1 MSKKEYRNTMSIP
14 AAVGVGTV
22 ISTIVMLIGAIVIT
36 LLISNELI
44 SDQSMDYGVLALTML
59 SAILGCSVSNV
70 VAKRRLLIVSVCTAV
85 TFLLVLISITAIF
98 YGGQYSAIPVMAQ
111 VILGGGVSS
120 VLIIGKTIYKTKTN
134 YKRAKL

>member
-22 ISTIVMLIGAIVIT
+22 ISTIVMLIGAIVIA

-98 YGGQYSAIPVMAQ
+98 YGGQYSAIPVTAL

>member
-36 LLISNELI
+36 LLVSNELI

-98 YGGQYSAIPVMAQ
+98 YGGQYSAIPVTAL